1 MPRVELP
8 HQPELTPALVADI
21 LRRRMPELEVRDTKL
36 LGADLLAFQSQ
47 ALGATLKVKQQP
59 DKQRTLIVV
68 GGLVPNLG
76 LRILLVLIVIIPLL
90 ILTWSPT
97 RAWLSGSRRCSSRSP
112 SSAAAGL
119 LYRRVLQDALSGA
132 AARRHRRGDR
142 GPFRTGAWQRTAS

>member
-59 DKQRTLIVV
+59 D
-68 GGLVPNLG
+68 
-76 LRILLVLIVIIPLL
+76 
-90 ILTWSPT
+90 
-97 RAWLSGSRRCSSRSP
+97 
-112 SSAAAGL
+112 
-119 LYRRVLQDALSGA
+119 
-132 AARRHRRGDR
+132 
-142 GPFRTGAWQRTAS
+142 

>member
-90 ILTWSPT
+90 ILTLVAHTGVAQRIAEMLEQAPELHGGGTSLPPSAT
-97 RAWLSGSRRCSSRSP
+97 GRS
-112 SSAAAGL
+112 
-119 LYRRVLQDALSGA
+119 
-132 AARRHRRGDR
+132 
-142 GPFRTGAWQRTAS
+142 

>member
-76 LRILLVLIVIIPLL
+76 LRILFVLIVIIPLL
-90 ILTWSPT
+90 VLTLVAHT
-97 RAWLSGSRRCSSRSP
+97 GVAQRIAETLRRAPELHDG
-112 SSAAAGL
+112 
-119 LYRRVLQDALSGA
+119 GA
-132 AARRHRRGDR
+132 ALPPSA
-142 GPFRTGAWQRTAS
+142 TGRA

>member
-90 ILTWSPT
+90 ILTLVAHTGVAQRIAEMLKQAPELHGGGTSLPPSAT
-97 RAWLSGSRRCSSRSP
+97 GRS
-112 SSAAAGL
+112 
-119 LYRRVLQDALSGA
+119 
-132 AARRHRRGDR
+132 
-142 GPFRTGAWQRTAS
+142 

>member
-90 ILTWSPT
+90 ILTLVAHTGVAQRIAEMLEQEPELHGGGTSLPPSAT
-97 RAWLSGSRRCSSRSP
+97 GRS
-112 SSAAAGL
+112 
-119 LYRRVLQDALSGA
+119 
-132 AARRHRRGDR
+132 
-142 GPFRTGAWQRTAS
+142 

>member
-1 MPRVELP
+1 
-8 HQPELTPALVADI
+8 
-21 LRRRMPELEVRDTKL
+21 MPELEVRDTKL

-90 ILTWSPT
+90 ILTLVAHTGVAQRIAEMLEQEPELHGGGTSLPPSAT
-97 RAWLSGSRRCSSRSP
+97 GRS
-112 SSAAAGL
+112 
-119 LYRRVLQDALSGA
+119 
-132 AARRHRRGDR
+132 
-142 GPFRTGAWQRTAS
+142 

>member
-76 LRILLVLIVIIPLL
+76 LRILFVLIVIIPLL
-90 ILTWSPT
+90 V
-97 RAWLSGSRRCSSRSP
+97 LSLIAHTGVAQRIAEMLEQEPELR
-112 SSAAAGL
+112 GG
-119 LYRRVLQDALSGA
+119 GA
-132 AARRHRRGDR
+132 ALPPSA
-142 GPFRTGAWQRTAS
+142 TGRA